1 MARIGQLGC
10 FIKYGNPGEYRQ
22 KEHMI
27 KPLIRSA
34 LERFLAGR
42 GYRLVANNYINWPL
56 RDAEFME
63 IFQRQARFVWKDTS
77 GPKIQRMYMVR
88 NLLLSTKGLNGD
100 WAECGVFK
108 GSTSLI
114 MAEYNRRY
122 KLLQPGFNM
131 HLFDSFE
138 GLTDPAPADAG
149 TNMVKGDYLGTEDEV
164 KHNLAEYDFIVY
176 HRGWIPDRFPDVAD
190 RKFSFVHID
199 VDFYEP
205 VRDSLD
211 FFLPR
216 MVNGGVVVL
225 DDYGCAQ
232 TPGAL
237 LAADEMAVRY
247 GCHIG
252 GLPFGQAVIVVRDRI
267 E

>member
-1 MARIGQLGC
+1 
-10 FIKYGNPGEYRQ
+10 
-22 KEHMI
+22 MI
-27 KPLIRSA
+27 KVFIRSM

-42 GYRLVANNYINWPL
+42 GYRLVANNLINWPMY
-56 RDAEFME
+56 DDEFMK
-63 IFQRQARFVWKDTS
+63 IFQKQACFGWKEAS

-88 NLLLSTKGLNGD
+88 NMLLSTKGLNGD

-108 GSTSLI
+108 GSTSLV
-114 MAEYNRRY
+114 MAEYNRHY
-122 KLLQPGFNM
+122 KLLKSGFYI

-138 GLTDPAPADAG
+138 GLSEPTTADAG
-149 TNMVKGDYLGTEDEV
+149 TNMIKGDYLGAESEV
-164 KHNLAEYDFIVY
+164 KRNLSEYDFFVY
-176 HRGWIPDRFPDVAD
+176 HRGWIPKGFPSVAN
-190 RKFSFVHID
+190 RVFSFVHID

-232 TPGAL
+232 TPGARC
-237 LAADEMAVRY
+237 ATDEMATRY
-247 GCHIG
+247 GCHVG
-252 GLPFGQAVIVVRDRI
+252 RLPYGQAFIVVRH
-267 E
+267 

>member
-1 MARIGQLGC
+1 
-10 FIKYGNPGEYRQ
+10 
-22 KEHMI
+22 MI
-27 KPLIRSA
+27 KSFVRIA
-34 LERFLAGR
+34 LERFLFKR
-42 GYRLVANNYINWPL
+42 GYQLLANNLSNWPL
-56 RDAEFME
+56 RDKEFLE
-63 IFQRQARFVWKDTS
+63 IFQRQAEFGWCETG

-88 NLLLSTKGLNGD
+88 NLLLACGGLPGD

-122 KLLQPGFNM
+122 RLLPPGCSI

-138 GLTDPAPADAG
+138 GLSAPAGADSG
-149 TNMVKGDYLGTEDEV
+149 TTMARGDYTGTEEEV
-164 KHNLAEYDFIVY
+164 RRNLSAYDCFVY
-176 HRGWIPDRFPDVAD
+176 HRGWIPERFPDVMD
-190 RKFSFVHID
+190 RNFSFVHID

-216 MVNGGVVVL
+216 MVEGGVIVL
-225 DDYGCAQ
+225 DDYGCAD

-237 LAADEMAVRY
+237 RAADEMAVRH
-247 GCHIG
+247 GCRVG
-252 GLPFGQAVIVVRDRI
+252 ALPYGQAFILIHHARKS
-267 E
+267 

>member
-1 MARIGQLGC
+1 
-10 FIKYGNPGEYRQ
+10 
-22 KEHMI
+22 MI
-27 KPLIRSA
+27 KPIIRSTV
-34 LERFLAGR
+34 ERLLASR
-42 GYRLVANNYINWPL
+42 GYRLIANNLFNWPL
-56 RDAEFME
+56 LDSEFME
-63 IFQRQARFVWKDTS
+63 IFQKQARFGWKDAS

-88 NLLLSTKGLNGD
+88 NLLLSTKGLKGD

-108 GSTSLI
+108 GATSLL

-122 KLLQPGFNM
+122 KLLQPGCDI

-138 GLTDPAPADAG
+138 GLAKPAAADAG

-164 KHNLAEYDFIVY
+164 KRNLAAYDSFIY
-176 HRGWIPDRFPDVAD
+176 HRGWIPVCFPEVANL
-190 RKFSFVHID
+190 RFSFVHID

-216 MVNGGVVVL
+216 MVSGGVIVL

-237 LAADEMAVRY
+237 RAANEMASYY
-247 GCHIG
+247 GYYVA
-252 GLPFGQAVIVVRDRI
+252 GLPFGQAFIAVHH
-267 E
+267 

>member
-1 MARIGQLGC
+1 
-10 FIKYGNPGEYRQ
+10 
-22 KEHMI
+22 MI
-27 KPLIRSA
+27 KSLARSI
-34 LERFLAGR
+34 LESFLAGR
-42 GYRLVANNYINWPL
+42 GYRLAAHNLFNWPL

-63 IFQRQARFVWKDTS
+63 IFQRQARFGWKETS

-88 NLLLSTKGLNGD
+88 NLLLSTKGLRGD

-114 MAEYNRRY
+114 MAEYSRRCG
-122 KLLQPGFNM
+122 LVQPGCKV

-138 GLTDPAPADAG
+138 GLADPASADTG

-164 KHNLAEYDFIVY
+164 RRNLAEYDCFVY
-176 HRGWIPDRFPDVAD
+176 HRGWIPDRFKDVAD
-190 RKFSFVHID
+190 KKFSFVHID
-199 VDFYEP
+199 VDFFEP

-237 LAADEMAVRY
+237 RAADEMAARH
-247 GCHIG
+247 GCSVC
-252 GLPFGQAVIVVRDRI
+252 GLPFGQAFIIVRQGI

>member
-1 MARIGQLGC
+1 V
-10 FIKYGNPGEYRQ
+10 
-22 KEHMI
+22 I
-27 KPLIRSA
+27 KPLVRSA
-34 LERFLAGR
+34 LERFLSSR
-42 GYRLVANNYINWPL
+42 GYRLTASNLFNWPL

-63 IFQRQARFVWKDTS
+63 IFQRQARFGWQETN

-122 KLLQPGFNM
+122 KLLQPGCSA

-138 GLTDPAPADAG
+138 GLAEPASADAG
-149 TNMVKGDYLGTEDEV
+149 TNMVKGDYLGTQGEV
-164 KHNLAEYDFIVY
+164 KRNLAEYDCFVY
-176 HRGWIPDRFPDVAD
+176 HCGWIPDRFPDVDA

-237 LAADEMAVRY
+237 LAADEMAARY
-247 GCHIG
+247 ECHIG
-252 GLPFGQAVIVVRDRI
+252 GLPFGQAFIVVRQGI

>member
-1 MARIGQLGC
+1 
-10 FIKYGNPGEYRQ
+10 
-22 KEHMI
+22 MI
-27 KPLIRSA
+27 KSLARSM
-34 LERFLAGR
+34 LESFLAGR
-42 GYRLVANNYINWPL
+42 GYRLVANNLFNWPL

-63 IFQRQARFVWKDTS
+63 IFQRQARFGWKETS

-88 NLLLSTKGLNGD
+88 NLLLSTKGLHGD

-114 MAEYNRRY
+114 MAEYSRRCG
-122 KLLQPGFNM
+122 LLQPGCNV
-131 HLFDSFE
+131 HLFDSFA
-138 GLTDPAPADAG
+138 GLADPASADTG

-164 KHNLAEYDFIVY
+164 RRNLAEYDCFVY
-176 HRGWIPDRFPDVAD
+176 HRGWIPDRFKDVAD
-190 RKFSFVHID
+190 KKFSFVHID

-237 LAADEMAVRY
+237 RGADEMAARH
-247 GCHIG
+247 GCHVC
-252 GLPFGQAVIVVRDRI
+252 GLPFGQAFIIVRHGI

>member
-1 MARIGQLGC
+1 
-10 FIKYGNPGEYRQ
+10 
-22 KEHMI
+22 MI
-27 KPLIRSA
+27 KPFIKKILI
-34 LERFLAGR
+34 RFLASR
-42 GYRLVANNYINWPL
+42 GYQLAPGNLFNWPL
-56 RDAEFME
+56 CDIEFME
-63 IFQRQARFVWKDTS
+63 IFDSQINFGWKEAS

-88 NLLLSTKGLNGD
+88 NFLLSTKGLDGD

-122 KLLQPGFNM
+122 EILQAGCNV

-138 GLTDPAPADAG
+138 GLANPASADSG

-164 KHNLAEYDFIVY
+164 RRNLSDYDCFVY
-176 HRGWIPDRFPDVAD
+176 HRGWIPDRFADVAN

-216 MVNGGVVVL
+216 MVNGGIIVL
-225 DDYGCAQ
+225 DDYGCAE

-237 LAADEMAVRY
+237 RAANEMAARH
-247 GCHIG
+247 GCYVC
-252 GLPFGQAVIVVRDRI
+252 GLPYGQAFII
-267 E
+267 ACHL

>member
-1 MARIGQLGC
+1 
-10 FIKYGNPGEYRQ
+10 
-22 KEHMI
+22 MI
-27 KPLIRSA
+27 KNYVRKT
-34 LERFLAGR
+34 LESLLATY
-42 GYRLVANNYINWPL
+42 GYRLVANNLFNWPL
-56 RDAEFME
+56 CDPEFLE
-63 IFQRQARFVWKDTS
+63 IYQLQTRFGWKGTG

-108 GSTSLI
+108 GASSLI
-114 MAEYNRRY
+114 ISEYNRRY
-122 KLLQPGFNM
+122 NLMRPGCSM

-138 GLTDPAPADAG
+138 GLAEPAVEDVG
-149 TNMVKGDYLGTEDEV
+149 TNMVRGDYRGVEDEV
-164 KHNLAEYDFIVY
+164 KKNLAGYESLVY
-176 HRGWIPDRFPDVAD
+176 HRGWIPDRFNEVAD
-190 RKFSFVHID
+190 RRFSFVHID

-216 MVNGGVVVL
+216 MVSGGVIVL
-225 DDYGCAQ
+225 DDYGCHQ

-237 LAADEMAVRY
+237 RAADEIANRY
-247 GCHIG
+247 RCHIS
-252 GLPFGQAVIVVRDRI
+252 GLPYGQAFIIVHHGI